1 MQSRKDLERNM
12 ATVGKVKNPPQKLPK
27 MEIIPPQNP
36 GVYKGVDLRSPAK
49 PDDSSEMFWRK
60 TAHRV
65 ASDQPVDSEGKST
78 RGHGISRGAYMDLMH
93 LERHGQTDRLMGT
106 LASPTEKIKK
116 GFRKGFKH
124 ASISFFYNLCTICK
138 VPGY

>member
-1 MQSRKDLERNM
+1 MAGKRPDLDRNIK
-12 ATVGKVKNPPQKLPK
+12 TVGSVKNQQQPLPK
-27 MEIIPPQNP
+27 MDIIPPQNP
-36 GVYKGVDLRSPAK
+36 GVYKSTDLKSQDT

-65 ASDQPVDSEGKST
+65 ADDRPIDSKGKST
-78 RGHGISRGAYMDLMH
+78 KGKGISRGAYLDLMH

-116 GFRKGFKH
+116 GFKKGWDDYLAK
-124 ASISFFYNLCTICK
+124 
-138 VPGY
+138 P